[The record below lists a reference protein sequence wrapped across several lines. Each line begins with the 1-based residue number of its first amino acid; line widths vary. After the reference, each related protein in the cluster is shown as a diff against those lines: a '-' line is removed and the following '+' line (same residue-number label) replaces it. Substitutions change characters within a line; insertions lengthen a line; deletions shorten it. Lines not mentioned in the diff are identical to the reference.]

1 MLTVAVILMFLALA
15 ILLIVRPRSAIV
27 LVLGVWILFYP
38 FLFQTNMGIFSIA
51 VGGANVYLTDLLTAL
66 LFVFVCTRIL
76 FRGIPFTP
84 GSTRLILVFS
94 AWGVI
99 GIVRGVAA
107 HGYSAVGE
115 ARLYVFPILYYL
127 SIVAAFRT
135 KEQIRGLARWFLPF
149 LAVMVLYNAID
160 YYFLGGMAR
169 APYHDYRTPF
179 RFIPASQT
187 ALVVFGLIAV
197 LLSYVIGVWKKRH
210 LLAYLTLGGLAA
222 IIVVTQHRSVW
233 LAAAIGLAAAGSLAA
248 MWFVWKKLPVQT
260 IFMLNAVPV
269 LLIVGALAAGVL
281 RGDIYEHVLQSAS
294 FFEDPTQDPTGA
306 WRLTGWQQEMEK
318 AMQHPLFGEGFGGYS
333 QWFDGY
339 KWLRVWVHNGYIMYF
354 SKLGAAGMLLLLGLI
369 ICWFVEMCKYGNRER
384 DRYYRWLGY
393 ALQACV
399 LAHLVYAFFFEFTVF
414 FWILLAAG
422 TVLVR
427 EQRRHLRAA
436 IPPGERTYPPG
447 IQAARV

>member
-1 MLTVAVILMFLALA
+1 MLTGIVLLIFLGLA
-15 ILLIVRPRSAIV
+15 ILMIVRPRGAIV
-27 LVLGVWILFYP
+27 LILGAWILFYP
-38 FLFQTNMGIFSIA
+38 FLFQTNIGIFSIA

-66 LFVFVCTRIL
+66 LFVFVLIRLL
-76 FRGIPFTP
+76 FRGIPLIP

-94 AWGVI
+94 VWGAI
-99 GIVRGVAA
+99 GIVRGIAA

-127 SIVAAFRT
+127 AMIQAFRN
-135 KEQIRGLARWFLPF
+135 KGQIRRLARWFLPF
-149 LAVMVLYNAID
+149 LAVMVLSNAID
-160 YYFLGGMAR
+160 YYFLGGMDR
-169 APYHDYRTPF
+169 ALYPDYRTPF
-179 RFIPASQT
+179 RFISASQT
-187 ALVVFGLIAV
+187 VLVVFALIAV

-210 LLAYLTLGGLAA
+210 LLAYLTMGSLAV

-233 LAAAIGLAAAGSLAA
+233 LAAAMGLAAVGSLA
-248 MWFVWKKLPVQT
+248 MMCFVWKKLPVQT

-269 LLIVGALAAGVL
+269 LLILGALAAGVL
-281 RGDIYEHVLQSAS
+281 RGNIYEHVLQSAS
-294 FFEDPTQDPTGA
+294 FVEDPTQDPTGA
-306 WRLTGWQQEMEK
+306 WRLTGWQQEMKK

-354 SKLGAAGMLLLLGLI
+354 SKLGAVGMLLLLGLI
-369 ICWFVEMCKYGNRER
+369 VYWFVEMQKYGSREG

-427 EQRRHLRAA
+427 EQRRHLRAELR
-436 IPPGERTYPPG
+436 PGELAYPPG
-447 IQAARV
+447 TQPTRV